1 MAKSFSAAIGDW
13 ASATPRR
20 IEAVHKRSLE
30 KLAVEMTRTKA
41 EGGNVPFDTG
51 NLYRSLTASTS
62 GLPPTSNQPSAGSNA
77 TAVIATISPSQPL
90 YLGYTAAYA
99 RRINSGLVGADSRG
113 RVYNQ
118 QGNHFVERAIAMWPQ
133 IVDES
138 AREVQSGAI
147 S

>member
-1 MAKSFSAAIGDW
+1 MKSFAAAIGAW

-41 EGGNVPFDTG
+41 EGGNVPVDTG
-51 NLYRSLTASTS
+51 NLYRSLVASTS
-62 GLPPTSNQPSAGSNA
+62 GLPPTSNQPSPGSNA
-77 TAVIATISPSQPL
+77 TAVIATLRVDQDIWF
-90 YLGYTAAYA
+90 GYQAAYA
-99 RRINSGLVGADSRG
+99 RRQNSGMVGADSLG

-118 QGNHFVERAIAMWPQ
+118 QGHHFVERAIAMWPQ

>member
-1 MAKSFSAAIGDW
+1 MAKSFSAAIGEW

-30 KLAVEMTRTKA
+30 KLAMEMTRTVA
-41 EGGNVPFDTG
+41 EGGSIPVDTG
-51 NLYRSLTASTS
+51 NLYRSLVASTS
-62 GLPPTSNQPSAGSNA
+62 GMPSISNQPSAGSNA

-99 RRINSGLVGADSRG
+99 RRINSGLVGSDSLG

-118 QGNHFVERAIAMWPQ
+118 NGRHFVERAIAMWPQ

>member
-1 MAKSFSAAIGDW
+1 MAKSFSASISAW
-13 ASATPRR
+13 ASATPKR

-41 EGGNVPFDTG
+41 EGGNVPVDTG
-51 NLYRSLTASTS
+51 NLYRSLVASTS
-62 GLPPTSNQPSAGSNA
+62 GMPSISNQRSAGSNA
-77 TAVIATISPSQPL
+77 TAVIATLSTSQPVWF
-90 YLGYTAAYA
+90 GYTAEYA
-99 RRINSGLVGADSRG
+99 RRLNFGMVGADSLG

-118 QGNHFVERAIAMWPQ
+118 NGNHFVERAIAMWPQ

>member
-1 MAKSFSAAIGDW
+1 MASFAESIGKW
-13 ASATPRR
+13 ASASEER
-20 IEAVHKRSLE
+20 IEAVHKTALE
-30 KLAVEMTRTKA
+30 KLAMEMTRTKA

-62 GLPPTSNQPSAGSNA
+62 GLPPTSDQPSAGSNA
-77 TAVIATISPSQPL
+77 TAVIATLSPSQPV
-90 YLGYTAAYA
+90 YFGYTAAYA
-99 RRINSGLVGADSRG
+99 RRMNYGLVGADSLG

-118 QGNHFVERAIAMWPQ
+118 QGNHFVERAVALWPQ

-138 AREVQSGAI
+138 AQEVRSNAV